1 MWVGVRWC
9 KFMSE
14 PKLENDC
21 GLIISPEELLR
32 IQQACIRRRAELE
45 AASALPPMTIALES
59 PQGAREVLRAPSPIP
74 VLASAF
80 WQGVLFGSP
89 DALLSATDVILAF
102 RLLAEQLQIPM
113 QQSNP
118 FGSMRAG
125 ALRKLF
131 RERFGHVEA
140 EQAMVALWRSAPA
153 SPGAPLPAPDQSQL
167 PPGRLPAGRSQL
179 RWIAELNE
187 PEGSERQWLMENGLW
202 YG

>member
-1 MWVGVRWC
+1 
-9 KFMSE
+9 MSE

-140 EQAMVALWRSAPA
+140 EQAMVALWRSTPREAGTPVPNEDQSQA
-153 SPGAPLPAPDQSQL
+153 SPGVRDCPRSMPAWRREFHQEVSQEQ
-167 PPGRLPAGRSQL
+167 RLLESMGG
-179 RWIAELNE
+179 WC
-187 PEGSERQWLMENGLW
+187 G
-202 YG
+202 